1 MIRMVACQQRKG
13 LESPEKYPG
22 MLMTNENCR
31 LYWHDKLLA
40 KTVVPLIPRDIRPNH
55 LTILR
60 FLITPLILY
69 YVWISDWRVAFV
81 LFIFAALTDVMD
93 GVLARV
99 RKQITMW
106 GTMADPAADKLLI
119 GSIVTLFVAK
129 EVNQTFA
136 AVIVLIEVL
145 LILTATMRRRR
156 GEYLSANWYGK
167 LKMLFQVVGVAA
179 LLAAKISG
187 LSLFVPFSEGT
198 LALATIFA
206 VISLLTYGI

>member
-1 MIRMVACQQRKG
+1 
-13 LESPEKYPG
+13 

-31 LYWHDKLLA
+31 LYWHDRILA
-40 KTVVPLIPRDIRPNH
+40 KTIIPLIPRDLRPNH

-60 FLITPLILY
+60 ILLTPLILY
-69 YVWISDWRVAFV
+69 YVWISAWNVA
-81 LFIFAALTDVMD
+81 LFLFLFAALTDVLD

-106 GTMADPAADKLLI
+106 GTMADPAADKFLI

-145 LILTATMRRRR
+145 LILTAIMRRRR

-167 LKMLFQVVGVAA
+167 MKMLFQVVGVAA
-179 LLAAKISG
+179 LFAAKLSG
-187 LSLFVPFSEGT
+187 VTLFVPFSIGT
-198 LALATIFA
+198 LSLAVIFA
-206 VISLLTYGI
+206 IISLLTYGI